1 MSISGRRFEIL
12 LPLRFNDGS
21 PVPDGFIADALI
33 ELRRKFGAV
42 SSETQR
48 IEGQWQHAG
57 QVYRDELMRIFVDV
71 ADTQENRD
79 FFLQFRERLRSQFRQ
94 VSIWMT
100 SHPIDIERAEFHQCS
115 LSIAAPFSVAP
126 VSA

>member
-21 PVPDGFIADALI
+21 PVPDALI
-33 ELRRKFGAV
+33 AETLVELRRNFGAV

-48 IEGQWQHAG
+48 IEGQWQHGG
-57 QVYRDELMRIFVDV
+57 QVYRDELMRIFADV
-71 ADTQENRD
+71 EDTHQNRD
-79 FFLQFRERLRSQFRQ
+79 FFHQFRERIRTRFQQ

-100 SHPIDIERAEFHQCS
+100 SHPIDIE
-115 LSIAAPFSVAP
+115 
-126 VSA
+126 

>member
-12 LPLRFNDGS
+12 LPLRLNDGTA
-21 PVPDGFIADALI
+21 VPDALI
-33 ELRRKFGAV
+33 AETLVEIRRKFGAV

-48 IEGQWQHAG
+48 IEGQWQRGG

-71 ADTQENRD
+71 EDTQPNRD
-79 FFLQFRERLRSQFRQ
+79 FFRQFRERVRIRFQQ

-100 SHPIDIERAEFHQCS
+100 SHPIDIE
-115 LSIAAPFSVAP
+115 
-126 VSA
+126 

>member
-21 PVPDGFIADALI
+21 PVPDGLVADALV

-57 QVYRDELMRIFVDV
+57 QVYRDELMRAFVDV
-71 ADTQENRD
+71 ADTQQNRD
-79 FFLQFRERLRSQFRQ
+79 FFLHFENEYETSSDKFRSG
-94 VSIWMT
+94 
-100 SHPIDIERAEFHQCS
+100 
-115 LSIAAPFSVAP
+115 
-126 VSA
+126 